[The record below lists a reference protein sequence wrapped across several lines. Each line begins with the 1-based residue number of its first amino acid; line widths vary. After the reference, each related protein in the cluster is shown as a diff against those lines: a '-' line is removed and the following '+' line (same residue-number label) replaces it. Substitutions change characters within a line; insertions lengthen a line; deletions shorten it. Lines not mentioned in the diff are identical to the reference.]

1 MGFFDKIKEIVT
13 ESDEDEYDDFYEDI
27 GRAHV

>member
-13 ESDEDEYDDFYEDI
+13 ESDDDEYNEFFNLS
-27 GRAHV
+27 AHIES

>member
-13 ESDEDEYDDFYEDI
+13 EVTMTNMMIFMRI
-27 GRAHV
+27 IRAVQ

>member
-13 ESDEDEYDDFYEDI
+13 ESDEDEYDDFYEDNKA
-27 GRAHV
+27 G